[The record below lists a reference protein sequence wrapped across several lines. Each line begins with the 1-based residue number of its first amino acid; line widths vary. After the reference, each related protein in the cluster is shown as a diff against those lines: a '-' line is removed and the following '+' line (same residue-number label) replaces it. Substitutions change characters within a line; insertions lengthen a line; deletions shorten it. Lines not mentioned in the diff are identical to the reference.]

1 MRSFWADQP
10 IYHHQDE
17 VTVGFIL
24 FKLEDYGDDGALD
37 LIQCDALR
45 EWYGLTKAQVAEL
58 SRLVG

>member
-1 MRSFWADQP
+1 MRSFREDQP

-17 VTVGFIL
+17 VTVGSIP
-24 FKLEDYGDDGALD
+24 FKLEAYGDEGALD
-37 LIQCDALR
+37 VTQCDALR